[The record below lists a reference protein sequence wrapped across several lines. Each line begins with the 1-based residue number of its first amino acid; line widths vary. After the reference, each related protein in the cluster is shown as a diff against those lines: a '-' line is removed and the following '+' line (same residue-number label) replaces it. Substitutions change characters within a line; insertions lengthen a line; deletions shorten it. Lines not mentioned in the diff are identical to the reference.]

1 MLYYN
6 ITRIFELTIFKLK
19 ANTNYMANLN
29 HHKLK
34 QLAQQRSLWIL
45 VLSIWLFFVNVSIVH
60 AQQHDLVKGFSTDYQ
75 CQLCLTNFN
84 HTPFILNDN
93 VVITPITQASIAI
106 EQNAHGIIRV
116 HQLTTYNRGP
126 PNK

>member
-1 MLYYN
+1 MNN
-6 ITRIFELTIFKLK
+6 IT
-19 ANTNYMANLN
+19 

-34 QLAQQRSLWIL
+34 QLAHQRSLWIL

-60 AQQHDLVKGFSTDYQ
+60 AQQHKLGKGFSTNYQ

-84 HTPFILNDN
+84 HTPFILSDS
-93 VVITPITQASIAI
+93 VIVTPVTQASITIA
-106 EQNAHGIIRV
+106 QNAHGIIRV
-116 HQLTTYNRGP
+116 HQLTTFNRGP